1 MRPTVLVIEDYE
13 DLRLAISDALTRNHY
28 GCDAVNTAEDAI
40 VKLRDHEYEAIL
52 ISPRLPIAD
61 DPVVHY
67 LAEHRPGDLAKIIVM
82 SDPATPTGQC
92 RGLLEKPFT
101 NEQLM
106 EMLPVHPERSE
117 GSAEQVA
124 LLEPKRTRPSK

>member
-13 DLRLAISDALTRNHY
+13 DLRLAIADALQRNHY
-28 GCDAVNTAEDAI
+28 ECDAVRSPEDAI
-40 VKLRDHEYEAIL
+40 VKLRDHEYAAIL

-67 LAEHRPGDLAKIIVM
+67 LAEHRPGDVGKIIVM
-82 SDPATPTGQC
+82 SDPATPTGNC

-101 NEQLM
+101 NDQLIAM
-106 EMLPVHPERSE
+106 IKVE
-117 GSAEQVA
+117 
-124 LLEPKRTRPSK
+124 

>member
-13 DLRLAISDALTRNHY
+13 DLRLAITQALERNHY
-28 GCDAVNTAEDAI
+28 GCDAVKSSEDAI
-40 VKLRDHEYEAIL
+40 AALRDHEYEAIL

-67 LAEHRPGDLAKIIVM
+67 LAEHRPGDVAKIIVM

-101 NEQLM
+101 NQQL
-106 EMLPVHPERSE
+106 L
-117 GSAEQVA
+117 A
-124 LLEPKRTRPSK
+124 LLGSV

>member
-13 DLRLAISDALTRNHY
+13 DLRLAIAQALERNHY
-28 GCDAVNTAEDAI
+28 GCDAVKSPEDAI
-40 VKLRDHEYEAIL
+40 VKLRDHQYEAIL

-67 LAEHRPGDLAKIIVM
+67 LAEHRPGDVAKIIVM

-101 NEQLM
+101 NQQLLA
-106 EMLPVHPERSE
+106 MLPVYPERSE
-117 GSAEQVA
+117 GSAEQVG
-124 LLEPKRTRPSK
+124 LLEPKRTSPGK